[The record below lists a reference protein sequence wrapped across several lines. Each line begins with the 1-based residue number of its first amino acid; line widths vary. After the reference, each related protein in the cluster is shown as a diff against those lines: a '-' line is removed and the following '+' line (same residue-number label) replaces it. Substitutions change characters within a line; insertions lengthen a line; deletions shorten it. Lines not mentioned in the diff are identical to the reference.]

1 MATVTTDPDSDL
13 AILSRLIRPKRHGL
27 SASAA
32 RAILKIDFEASD
44 RERMNVL
51 AEKARSGTL
60 TPQERAAIDNYE
72 RVGHLLDLIH
82 AKARQSLRK
91 RKGAAPRRTM
101 NEALVRLVWERAR
114 SRCEYCQLPQAL
126 TRLPCQ
132 IDHVIAVKHHGSH
145 RASNLALS
153 CFACNNHKG
162 PNIAGI
168 DPVSRKIA
176 PLYNP
181 RRHKWGRHF
190 RWEGPVLCG
199 LTAIGRA
206 TVAVLEIN
214 LPYRVALRQALIEGG
229 VFPAR
234 D

>member
-1 MATVTTDPDSDL
+1 
-13 AILSRLIRPKRHGL
+13 
-27 SASAA
+27 
-32 RAILKIDFEASD
+32 
-44 RERMNVL
+44 
-51 AEKARSGTL
+51 
-60 TPQERAAIDNYE
+60 
-72 RVGHLLDLIH
+72 
-82 AKARQSLRK
+82 
-91 RKGAAPRRTM
+91 M

-132 IDHVIAVKHHGSH
+132 IDHVIAVKHHGST
-145 RASNLALS
+145 RASSLALS

-168 DPVSRKIA
+168 DPVSPKIA

>member
-1 MATVTTDPDSDL
+1 MM
-13 AILSRLIRPKRHGL
+13 ILHAGVVPGEAGSNLP
-27 SASAA
+27 ASVAP
-32 RAILKIDFEASD
+32 E
-44 RERMNVL
+44 
-51 AEKARSGTL
+51 
-60 TPQERAAIDNYE
+60 PQ
-72 RVGHLLDLIH
+72 LL
-82 AKARQSLRK
+82 
-91 RKGAAPRRTM
+91 GAALR
-101 NEALVRLVWERAR
+101 
-114 SRCEYCQLPQAL
+114 
-126 TRLPCQ
+126 
-132 IDHVIAVKHHGSH
+132 IDKAEVCLQSV
-145 RASNLALS
+145 
-153 CFACNNHKG
+153 CVFCNNHKG